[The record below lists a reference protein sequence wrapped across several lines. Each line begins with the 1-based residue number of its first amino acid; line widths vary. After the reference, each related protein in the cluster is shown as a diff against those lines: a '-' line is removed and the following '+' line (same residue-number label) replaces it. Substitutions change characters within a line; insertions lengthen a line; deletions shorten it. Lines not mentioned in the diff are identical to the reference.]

1 MTIIEAITKVDTLKH
16 NTFEQ
21 SDKIAW
27 LSNLDTKVKKLII
40 DRHEGS
46 ESVVFEGYDVNTD
59 LNTKLLAPAPF
70 DEMYLRWL
78 EAQINYH
85 NDEIERYNASITL
98 FNTAYEAFYNHY
110 NRTHMPRGRKITYF

>member
-21 SDKIAW
+21 SEKIDW
-27 LSNLDTKVKKLII
+27 LSNLDAKVKKLIV
-40 DRHEGS
+40 DQHEGG
-46 ESVVFEGYDVNTD
+46 EQVVFEGYDENTD
-59 LNTKLLAPAPF
+59 LNTNLLVPAPF

-78 EAQINYH
+78 EAQIDYY

-98 FNTAYEAFYNHY
+98 FNTAYEAFCKYY
-110 NRTHMPRGRKITYF
+110 TRTHMPKGHKITFF